1 MNEYTKKKVK
11 IVAGLLALAVCIALV
26 VIGPNLG
33 ASGGLSTGLTGLAVE
48 LLGLGGVLALLR
60 VYNHGY
66 Q

>member
-26 VIGPNLG
+26 VIGHNLG
-33 ASGGLSTGLTGLAVE
+33 ASGGTGLTGLAVE
-48 LLGLGGVLALLR
+48 LLGLGGVLALLG

>member
-11 IVAGLLALAVCIALV
+11 IVAGL
-26 VIGPNLG
+26 LG

-48 LLGLGGVLALLR
+48 LLGLGGVLALLG

>member
-26 VIGPNLG
+26 VNLG

-48 LLGLGGVLALLR
+48 LLGLGGVLALLG

>member
-26 VIGPNLG
+26 VIGHNLG
-33 ASGGLSTGLTGLAVE
+33 ASGGLSTGLTVE
-48 LLGLGGVLALLR
+48 LLGLGGVLALLG

>member
-11 IVAGLLALAVCIALV
+11 IVAGLLALA
-26 VIGPNLG
+26 
-33 ASGGLSTGLTGLAVE
+33 GLSTGLTGLAVE
-48 LLGLGGVLALLR
+48 LLGLGGVLALLG

>member
-26 VIGPNLG
+26 VIGHNLG
-33 ASGGLSTGLTGLAVE
+33 ASGGLSMGLTGLAVE
-48 LLGLGGVLALLR
+48 LLGLGAL
-60 VYNHGY
+60 

>member
-26 VIGPNLG
+26 VIGHNLG
-33 ASGGLSTGLTGLAVE
+33 ASGGLSTGLAVE
-48 LLGLGGVLALLR
+48 LLGLGGVLALLG